1 MKKLIFLL
9 TVLLCS
15 LFLISGCGTSE
26 TKSNETDA
34 IIGEWCNLNGISLAK
49 ISIKKENNEYIYTG
63 KAYQARLQK
72 ESSSPQSPLIIKIT
86 DSDHPLIDKT
96 NAKLTKTD
104 DKSTLYIDGRKSQP
118 LKYNSQTNTISIPV
132 GSTGSLEFKP
142 TKNITEQEKR
152 EWADQAIK
160 ELSNTYK
167 AKRDGEYG
175 IIDKIDLSIIK

>member
-9 TVLLCS
+9 TILCS
-15 LFLISGCGTSE
+15 IFIINGCGTTGTTSS
-26 TKSNETDA
+26 KTDA
-34 IIGEWCNLNGISLAK
+34 MIGEWCALNGTGLAK

-63 KAYQARLQK
+63 KAYQAILKK

-86 DSDHPLIDKT
+86 DTDHPLIDKT
-96 NAKLTKTD
+96 NVKLTKTD
-104 DKSTLYIDGRKSQP
+104 DKSTLYIDGRKSQS

-132 GSTGSLEFKP
+132 GGNVSLEFKP

-152 EWADQAIK
+152 KWADEAVK

-175 IIDKIDLSIIK
+175 IIDKIDLSLIK